1 MIVKSLTQNIT
12 DHLRAEI
19 ITGKIE
25 PGQKLDETKLAQRL
39 DVSRPPLREAFRI
52 LERERLVYNISR
64 KGTFVTKISEEN
76 YRDISTARLL
86 LECNSL
92 DILKAKKNFDLSKI
106 EKALDDA
113 SHVNMPNEY
122 DIDQILECHKVIE
135 NFHFQLIS
143 ATENSWIIHFYN
155 SFFACLSRYQFV
167 CLKKRGVIEDS
178 IKTHRNIFNF
188 IKINDYK
195 NAKKLLNYHITKR
208 RC

>member
-1 MIVKSLTQNIT
+1 VKSLTQNIT

-25 PGQKLDETKLAQRL
+25 PGQKLDETKLSQRL
-39 DVSRPPLREAFRI
+39 GASRPPLREAFRI
-52 LERERLVYNISR
+52 LEKERLVYNVSR

-76 YRDISTARLL
+76 YRDISTAREL

-92 DILKAKKNFDLSKI
+92 DILKTKKNCDLSKI
-106 EKALDDA
+106 EKALDNA
-113 SHVNMPNEY
+113 SHVNMPDEY
-122 DIDQILECHKVIE
+122 DIDKILECHEVIE

-167 CLKKRGVIEDS
+167 CLKKRGVIKNS
-178 IKTHRNIFNF
+178 IKEHRNIFDF
-188 IKINDYK
+188 IKANDFK
-195 NAKKLLNYHITKR
+195 SAKRLLNCHIMTRK
-208 RC
+208 C